1 MYTVIFNRLHGI
13 IQQLTVCKAVGLY
26 SILLQSDF
34 GEIARLVKTVDY
46 RSELLYNSINL
57 LF

>member
-46 RSELLYNSINL
+46 RSELLYNCIIV
-57 LF
+57 